1 MSVGVGVDVEVG
13 FSVETT
19 QNTRVAPATFV
30 RILQENLKCEQ
41 EFIRSAGLGGGRLIN
56 RAKAAGNKT
65 VGGSV
70 SFELGTAELEQLFRL
85 VTFLNPTPSGDDP
98 YTRAYAG
105 FGGTPVSG
113 TWGVNRPYGGGS
125 EYFEYEGS
133 VVNQA
138 TLTQNAGEFLTAQ
151 LELICYDETTDQ
163 TAPTYAP
170 PSDEQLLTF
179 QGVTTTVFSTAECFD
194 GFSLNINHNLKTTPK
209 ACAADAGRATVHRGG
224 MASVTGVLNDDF
236 KDMDH
241 YNRYLAGTEGALV
254 FAWAGADSSSITI
267 TMNVF
272 FTGETPSVSGPG
284 EVKQGIPFEV
294 ISATSDAAAITMT
307 TVNGES

>member
-30 RILQENLKCEQ
+30 RILQESLKCEQ
-41 EFIRSAGLGGGRLIN
+41 GFIRSAGLGGGRRIG
-56 RAKAAGNKT
+56 RRKAKGNKL

-70 SFELGTAELEQLFRL
+70 SLEVGTAELEQLFQL
-85 VTFLNPTPSGDDP
+85 ITFSDPTPSGDDP

-105 FGGTPVSG
+105 FGDTPISA
-113 TWGVNRPYGGGS
+113 TWGFNRPHGAGM

-138 TLTQNAGEFLTAQ
+138 TITQNAGEFLTAQ

-163 TAPTYAP
+163 TAPTFAP

-179 QGVTTTVFSTAECFD
+179 QDVTTTVFGSAECFD
-194 GFSLNINHNLKTTPK
+194 GFSLNINHGLGRSAK
-209 ACAADAGRATVHRGG
+209 ACAADAGRGSARNGG
-224 MASVTGVLNDDF
+224 GSVVTGTLNDDF

-254 FAWAGADSSSITI
+254 FAWAGANSSSITI

-272 FTGETPSVSGPG
+272 FTGETPNVSGPG

-307 TVNGES
+307 VVNGES